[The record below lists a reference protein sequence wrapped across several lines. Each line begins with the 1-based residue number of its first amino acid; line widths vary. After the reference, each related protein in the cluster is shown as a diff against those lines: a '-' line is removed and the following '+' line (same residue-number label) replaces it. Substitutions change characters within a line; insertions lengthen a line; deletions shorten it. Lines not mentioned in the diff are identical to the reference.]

1 MKIRTGNR
9 LRQPGLN
16 EVPDIICSKMLKN
29 RGLQPPVDKVQGL
42 VGGFVKADFANLKP
56 ANLGGETNDNC

>member
-9 LRQPGLN
+9 LRQPIMNTVLN
-16 EVPDIICSKMLKN
+16 TICPKKLKN